1 MNKYLVKPRIQPAQI
16 KKDASVSDLVKL
28 YNASGSFQGG
38 RLGEAA
44 LLYKKMIE
52 ENTSICV
59 TLSGAMTPAG
69 MGGIIITLLEH
80 GFVDMIISTGA
91 NLYHDMH
98 FALDLPVHQGD
109 FHVDDIKLFES
120 GIERIY
126 DIFITEN
133 LLLKTDDYIQ
143 QSLMDF
149 PDEQPVSTARV
160 HHHLGRKLLENS
172 HTPQKSIL
180 AIAAKHNVPVY
191 TSSPGDSSIGMNIAY
206 LRYKK
211 KNIVVDPN
219 LDVLETSAIV
229 FNSEKNGVII
239 IGGGSPKNFYLQTQP
254 FISQI
259 AGLPHIGHDFDI
271 QISTDAPHWGGLSGA
286 TPSEAVSWGKI
297 NPNELKNSVVVYSD
311 ATISLPILAGYV
323 LSESEARESKELY
336 TKIPDFLTKFENNI
350 KL

>member
-1 MNKYLVKPRIQPAQI
+1 MSKFLVKPRIKPAQL
-16 KKDASVSDLVKL
+16 KKGGTISDLVKS

-52 ENTSICV
+52 EETSICV

-69 MGGIIITLLEH
+69 MGGIIISLIEH
-80 GFVDMIISTGA
+80 GFIDMVISTGA

-98 FALDLPVHQGD
+98 FALDLAVHQGD
-109 FHVDDIKLFES
+109 FQVDDIELFEA

-126 DIFITEN
+126 DIFITED
-133 LLLKTDDYIQ
+133 LLLKTDAYIQ
-143 QSLMDF
+143 EELMDF
-149 PDEQPVSTARV
+149 PNEKPVSTAQL
-160 HHHLGRKLLENS
+160 HHHLGKKLLENS
-172 HTPQKSIL
+172 HAPEKSIL
-180 AIAAKHNVPVY
+180 AMAAKYNVPVY
-191 TSSPGDSSIGMNIAY
+191 TSSPGDSSIGMNVAY
-206 LRYKK
+206 LRYKN
-211 KNIVVDPN
+211 KNIIVDPN
-219 LDVLETSAIV
+219 LDVLETAAIV
-229 FNSEKNGVII
+229 FNSAKNGVII
-239 IGGGSPKNFYLQTQP
+239 VGGGSPKNFYLQTQP

-311 ATISLPILAGYV
+311 ATISLPILVGYV
-323 LSESEARESKELY
+323 LNEMNARESKQLY
-336 TKIPDFLTKFENNI
+336 GKIPEFMTKFENKI
-350 KL
+350 L

>member
-1 MNKYLVKPRIQPAQI
+1 MKKFLIKPRIEPAQI
-16 KKDASVSDLVKL
+16 KRGGTISDLVKL
-28 YNASGSFQGG
+28 YNVSGSFQGG

-44 LLYKKMIE
+44 LLYKKMIQ

-69 MGGIIITLLEH
+69 MGGVIITLIEH
-80 GFVDMIISTGA
+80 GFIDMIISTGA

-98 FALDLPVHQGD
+98 FALDLAVHQGD
-109 FHVDDIKLFES
+109 FQVDDIELFEA

-126 DIFITEN
+126 DIFITED
-133 LLLKTDDYIQ
+133 LLLKTDKYIQ
-143 QSLMDF
+143 EALLDF
-149 PDEQPVSTARV
+149 PNKKPVSTAQL
-160 HHHLGRKLLENS
+160 HHHLGNKLLEKS
-172 HTPQKSIL
+172 HSPEKSIL
-180 AIAAKHNVPVY
+180 AVAAKFNVPVY
-191 TSSPGDSSIGMNIAY
+191 TSSPGDSSIGMNVAY
-206 LRYKK
+206 LRYKG
-211 KNIVVDPN
+211 KNIIVDPN
-219 LDVLETSAIV
+219 LDVLETAAIV
-229 FNSEKNGVII
+229 FNSNKNGVII
-239 IGGGSPKNFYLQTQP
+239 VGGGSPKNFYLQTQP

-323 LSESEARESKELY
+323 LNEMNAREPKKLY
-336 TKIPDFLTKFENNI
+336 DNIPEFMTKFENKI
-350 KL
+350 L

>member
-1 MNKYLVKPRIQPAQI
+1 MKNFLVKPRINPAHI
-16 KKDASVSDLVKL
+16 RKGGTISDLVKL

-52 ENTSICV
+52 EDTSICV

-69 MGGIIITLLEH
+69 MGGIFITLMEH
-80 GFVDMIISTGA
+80 GFIDMIISTGA

-98 FALDLPVHQGD
+98 FALDLAVHQGD
-109 FHVDDIKLFES
+109 FKVDDIELFEA

-126 DIFITEN
+126 DIFITED
-133 LLLKTDDYIQ
+133 LLLKTDAFVQ
-143 QSLMDF
+143 EALMDF
-149 PDEQPVSTARV
+149 PNEKPVSTAQL
-160 HHHLGRKLLENS
+160 HHHLGKKLLENS
-172 HTPQKSIL
+172 HAPEQSIL
-180 AIAAKHNVPVY
+180 AAAAKYNVPVY
-191 TSSPGDSSIGMNIAY
+191 TSSPGDSSIGMNVAY
-206 LRYKK
+206 LRYKG
-211 KNIVVDPN
+211 KNIIVDPN
-219 LDVLETSAIV
+219 LDVLETAAIV
-229 FNSEKNGVII
+229 FNSTKNGVII
-239 IGGGSPKNFYLQTQP
+239 VGGGSPKNFYLQTQP

-323 LSESEARESKELY
+323 LNEMNVRESKQLY
-336 TKIPDFLTKFENNI
+336 NKIPEFMTNFENKI
-350 KL
+350 L